1 MGRIYVL
8 VGAGQLTP
16 LEEAPYELEEVLQKL
31 LAEHPDLLAGEQMT
45 PESPRRWLLVRREAG
60 VPDEE
65 GAVGR
70 WAVDHLFLDQDGV
83 PTLVEVKRSSDT
95 RLRREVVGQLLDYA
109 ANAVVYWPADSLR
122 EQFETQQAADGYDS
136 DAVIGELLGPEGDP
150 EEFWE
155 RVRTNLQAQRV
166 RMIFVADVIPR
177 ELRRIVEFLN
187 EQMDPAEVLAVEIRQ
202 YVGDGLKTLVPRVI
216 GVTAEAEQRKGRT
229 RRTRRTSAW
238 TAEEFDADLSTRVDA
253 EAVELAR
260 RIRAWATE
268 QGLDLTWGQ
277 GLKLGTFYAKLDC
290 SGDVHPTFGVFSDGK
305 IEVEFQNRLPPFDE
319 RAMRKQLADRL
330 NVVPEASFSDDTLD
344 TWASMR
350 LTALSDPTSMQQ
362 FFATWE
368 WYIQQVQAANG

>member
-8 VGAGQLTP
+8 AGAGRLTP

-31 LAEHPDLLAGEQMT
+31 LAGHPDLLAGEQMT
-45 PESPRRWLLVRREAG
+45 PEKPRRWLLVRREAG
-60 VPDEE
+60 VPDEV

-70 WAVDHLFLDQDGV
+70 WAVDHVFLDQDGV

-122 EQFETQQAADGYDS
+122 EQFETQQAADGYDP
-136 DAVIGELLGPEGDP
+136 DAVIAELLGPEGDP

-155 RVRTNLQAQRV
+155 RVRTNLHAQRI

-202 YVGDGLKTLVPRVI
+202 YVGEGLKTLVPRVI
-216 GVTAEAEQRKGRT
+216 GVTAEAEQRKGRS
-229 RRTRRTSAW
+229 RRTSAW
-238 TAEEFDADLSTRVDA
+238 TAEEFDADLRTRVDA
-253 EAVELAR
+253 GAVDLAR
-260 RIRAWATE
+260 RIRTWATE
-268 QGLDLTWGQ
+268 QGLVLTWGR
-277 GLKLGTFYAKLDC
+277 GSTFGTFYAKLDW
-290 SGDVHPTFGVFSDGK
+290 SGDVRSTFGVFSDGK

-319 RAMRKQLADRL
+319 RAMRRQLADRL
-330 NVVPEASFSDDTLD
+330 NAILEASFPEDSLD

-350 LTALSDPTSMQQ
+350 LKALADPASMQQ
-362 FFATWE
+362 FFDTWE
-368 WYIQQVQAANG
+368 WYIQQVHAAGG